1 MVTQNISNLRLAC
14 PMVGFVVRIY
24 KVSVRFRG
32 EPYNKTWL
40 CSSMVEQMTVDRLTE
55 VRFLPD
61 PYSRFWGH
69 KLMGNAWLPT
79 PRMGVRFALSPLKS
93 GCVVIT
99 VAWPVVSRQEAV
111 RFRPHPL
118 HMLSI
123 GKTPSSQLGKGSSI
137 LPMCKIRGIPS
148 EFDSQFPL
156 TQV

>member
-1 MVTQNISNLRLAC
+1 
-14 PMVGFVVRIY
+14 MVGFVVRIY

-79 PRMGVRFALSPLKS
+79 PRMGVRFALSPKIWMCS
-93 GCVVIT
+93 DNGSMAGCVPAGGGSIPP
-99 VAWPVVSRQEAV
+99 ASSAHVV
-111 RFRPHPL
+111 HW
-118 HMLSI
+118 
-123 GKTPSSQLGKGSSI
+123 
-137 LPMCKIRGIPS
+137 
-148 EFDSQFPL
+148 
-156 TQV
+156 